1 MSQHIFLR
9 TTPSL
14 TPGRVGFETRL
25 SVYGPVIASGFCDK
39 ANFPQFAYTCA
50 ADAFRRPYSKIKK
63 TFLPLPLFATPHRP
77 PRFTWRYIKD
87 KLLKAL
93 PYSLL
98 PLLLTGLFFFVIST
112 GYENGTVNLRQAP
125 TQHSRIIATLHEGD
139 PVLIAPNPCNPCNQW
154 LQVLTFSGPGWIYG
168 EYIELKP

>member
-63 TFLPLPLFATPHRP
+63 TFLPLPPFATPRTP
-77 PRFTWRYIKD
+77 PRFSWRYIKD

-98 PLLLTGLFFFVIST
+98 SLLLTGLLFFVIST
-112 GYENGTVNLRQAP
+112 GYPNGTVNLRAKP
-125 TQHSRIIATLHEGD
+125 TTHSQVLAVLHEGD
-139 PVLIAPNPCNPCNQW
+139 PLLIAPNPCNPCNQW
-154 LQVLTFSGPGWIYG
+154 LQVFTLSGQGFIYDQ
-168 EYIELKP
+168 YIGKQP